1 MTACCL
7 RIAVLLPCL
16 DEEAAIAGVVKAFRQ
31 ALPNAQVYVYD
42 NGSTDATAERALEAG
57 AVVRSEPLRGK
68 GNVVRRM
75 FADVDADVYIL
86 ADGDGTYDAS
96 AAPAMVDRLIAG
108 NLDMVVGVRVEAEGQ
123 DAYRPG
129 HEMGNALLNRM
140 IRGLFGGVFTDISS
154 GYRVMSRRL
163 VKSFPALSQRFEI
176 EPELAAHCAHLRL
189 PCAEMPTRYVE
200 RPEGSESKLNTL
212 KDGRRALL
220 TIGLLVKEFRPFQF
234 FTVVAATLSLVSLV
248 LAVPIVLTFWE
259 TGLVP
264 RLPTAVLCASLALAA
279 MGSFLSGIIL
289 DSVNRGRH
297 ELKRMAY
304 LCYPPFARPA
314 APATG
319 RPEPAPAIAK
329 SPFPLTGLTGVG
341 VLPIIP
347 SLSQGEG

>member
-129 HEMGNALLNRM
+129 HKMGNALLNRM
-140 IRGLFGGVFTDISS
+140 IRGLFGGVFTEISS

-176 EPELAAHCAHLRL
+176 EPELATHCAHLRL

-304 LCYPPFARPA
+304 LRYPSVRETCRSRNGPP
-314 APATG
+314 
-319 RPEPAPAIAK
+319 
-329 SPFPLTGLTGVG
+329 
-341 VLPIIP
+341 
-347 SLSQGEG
+347 

>member
-16 DEEAAIAGVVKAFRQ
+16 DEEAAIAGVVKAFRL

-42 NGSTDATAERALEAG
+42 NGSTDATVERALEAG
-57 AVVRSEPLRGK
+57 AVVRSEPLKGK

-96 AAPAMVDRLIAG
+96 AAPGMVDRLVAD

-129 HEMGNALLNRM
+129 HKMGNALLNRM

-163 VKSFPALSQRFEI
+163 VKSFPALAQRFEI

-189 PCAEMPTRYVE
+189 PCAEMPTLYVE

-212 KDGRRALL
+212 RDGRRALL

-234 FTVVAATLSLVSLV
+234 FTVVAAALSLLSLV

-279 MGSFLSGIIL
+279 LGSFLSGLIL

-297 ELKRMAY
+297 EIKRMEY
-304 LCYPPFARPA
+304 LRHTSVKEACRARHGP
-314 APATG
+314 
-319 RPEPAPAIAK
+319 R
-329 SPFPLTGLTGVG
+329 S
-341 VLPIIP
+341 
-347 SLSQGEG
+347 

>member
-1 MTACCL
+1 M
-7 RIAVLLPCL
+7 
-16 DEEAAIAGVVKAFRQ
+16 
-31 ALPNAQVYVYD
+31 
-42 NGSTDATAERALEAG
+42 
-57 AVVRSEPLRGK
+57 
-68 GNVVRRM
+68 
-75 FADVDADVYIL
+75 
-86 ADGDGTYDAS
+86 
-96 AAPAMVDRLIAG
+96 
-108 NLDMVVGVRVEAEGQ
+108 
-123 DAYRPG
+123 
-129 HEMGNALLNRM
+129 
-140 IRGLFGGVFTDISS
+140 
-154 GYRVMSRRL
+154 
-163 VKSFPALSQRFEI
+163 KSFPALSQRFEI

-200 RPEGSESKLNTL
+200 RPEGIESKLNTL

-304 LCYPPFARPA
+304 LRYPSVRETCRSRNGPP
-314 APATG
+314 
-319 RPEPAPAIAK
+319 
-329 SPFPLTGLTGVG
+329 
-341 VLPIIP
+341 
-347 SLSQGEG
+347 

>member
-1 MTACCL
+1 MA
-7 RIAVLLPCL
+7 
-16 DEEAAIAGVVKAFRQ
+16 
-31 ALPNAQVYVYD
+31 
-42 NGSTDATAERALEAG
+42 NGALETG
-57 AVVRSEPLRGK
+57 AAVRSEPLRGK

-123 DAYRPG
+123 DAYHPG
-129 HEMGNALLNRM
+129 HKMGNALLNWM

-234 FTVVAATLSLVSLV
+234 FTVVAAALSLVSLV

-304 LCYPPFARPA
+304 LRYPSVRDTCRSRNGPP
-314 APATG
+314 
-319 RPEPAPAIAK
+319 
-329 SPFPLTGLTGVG
+329 
-341 VLPIIP
+341 
-347 SLSQGEG
+347 

>member
-1 MTACCL
+1 MEDKARRAGSSLDEHIACL
-7 RIAVLLPCL
+7 SVAVLLPCL
-16 DEEAAIAGVVKAFRQ
+16 DEEAAIAGVVEAFRQ

-42 NGSTDATAERALEAG
+42 NGSTDATAKRALEAG

-75 FADVDADVYIL
+75 FADVEADVYVL

-96 AAPAMVDRLIAG
+96 AAP
-108 NLDMVVGVRVEAEGQ
+108 DMVVGVRVEAEGQ
-123 DAYRPG
+123 DAYRQG
-129 HEMGNALLNRM
+129 HKMGNALLNRM

-200 RPEGSESKLNTL
+200 RPEGGESKLRTL
-212 KDGRRALL
+212 RDGRRALL
-220 TIGLLVKEFRPFQF
+220 TIGLLLKEFHPFLF
-234 FTVVAATLSLVSLV
+234 FTSAAAALALIALV

-264 RLPTAVLCASLALAA
+264 RLPTAVLCASLGLASL
-279 MGSFLSGIIL
+279 GSFLSGVIL
-289 DSVNRGRH
+289 DSVNRGRR
-297 ELKRMAY
+297 EMKRMEY
-304 LCYPPFARPA
+304 LRYPSVKEACRARH
-314 APATG
+314 
-319 RPEPAPAIAK
+319 EPP
-329 SPFPLTGLTGVG
+329 
-341 VLPIIP
+341 
-347 SLSQGEG
+347 

>member
-16 DEEAAIAGVVKAFRQ
+16 DEEAAIAGVVKAFRL

-57 AVVRSEPLRGK
+57 AVVRSEPLKGK

-96 AAPAMVDRLIAG
+96 AAPGMVDRLVAD

-129 HEMGNALLNRM
+129 HKMGNALLNRM

-163 VKSFPALSQRFEI
+163 VKSFPALAQRVRDRAGAGR
-176 EPELAAHCAHLRL
+176 PLCTPAAALRRDAHSL
-189 PCAEMPTRYVE
+189 
-200 RPEGSESKLNTL
+200 
-212 KDGRRALL
+212 RRA
-220 TIGLLVKEFRPFQF
+220 P
-234 FTVVAATLSLVSLV
+234 
-248 LAVPIVLTFWE
+248 
-259 TGLVP
+259 
-264 RLPTAVLCASLALAA
+264 
-279 MGSFLSGIIL
+279 
-289 DSVNRGRH
+289 
-297 ELKRMAY
+297 
-304 LCYPPFARPA
+304 
-314 APATG
+314 
-319 RPEPAPAIAK
+319 
-329 SPFPLTGLTGVG
+329 
-341 VLPIIP
+341 
-347 SLSQGEG
+347 

>member
-108 NLDMVVGVRVEAEGQ
+108 TLDMVVGVRVEAEGQ
-123 DAYRPG
+123 DAYRTG
-129 HEMGNALLNRM
+129 HKMGNALLNRM

-234 FTVVAATLSLVSLV
+234 FTVVAAALSLVSLV

-304 LCYPPFARPA
+304 LRYPSVRETCRSRHGPP
-314 APATG
+314 
-319 RPEPAPAIAK
+319 
-329 SPFPLTGLTGVG
+329 
-341 VLPIIP
+341 
-347 SLSQGEG
+347 